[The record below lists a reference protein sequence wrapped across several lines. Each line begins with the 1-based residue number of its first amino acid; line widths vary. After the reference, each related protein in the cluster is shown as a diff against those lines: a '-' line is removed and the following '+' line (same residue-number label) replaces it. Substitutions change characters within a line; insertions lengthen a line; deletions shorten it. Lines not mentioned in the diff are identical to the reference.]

1 MDNDI
6 GGRKATN
13 TTILTSCL
21 EIPYFRYLRR
31 PYRAA
36 LQVTYEAIC
45 QKPHADI
52 PRRTRHL
59 DKGNILICI
68 YLPVIVSRTRQRW
81 NLNEL
86 TGPGQHNLG

>member
-21 EIPYFRYLRR
+21 ETPYFRYLRR

-45 QKPHADI
+45 KKPHADI

-59 DKGNILICI
+59 DKGNILHI
-68 YLPVIVSRTRQRW
+68 PARDRKSDTATV
-81 NLNEL
+81 EL
-86 TGPGQHNLG
+86 E